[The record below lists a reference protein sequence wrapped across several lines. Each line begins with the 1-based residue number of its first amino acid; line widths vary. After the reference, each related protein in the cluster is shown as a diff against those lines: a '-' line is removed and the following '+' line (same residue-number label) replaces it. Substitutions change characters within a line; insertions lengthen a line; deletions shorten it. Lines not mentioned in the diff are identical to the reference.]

1 MVNELIIITISID
14 EVRVLWFNLPNFFV
28 SLQQNLETT
37 MKKTALLLMSIV
49 LLTACQE
56 TLEDRCAR
64 EAKEF
69 TEKNC
74 PRAVDKEIILDSMT
88 FEKST
93 HTISYL
99 YTLNGTLD
107 EPLRIN
113 SAQFREV
120 LLIEVKNSTNLK
132 LYKDAGYS
140 FRYCYYSAKENGTK
154 LFEATFRKSDYQ

>member
-1 MVNELIIITISID
+1 
-14 EVRVLWFNLPNFFV
+14 
-28 SLQQNLETT
+28 
-37 MKKTALLLMSIV
+37 MKKTVVLLMSII

-56 TLEDRCAR
+56 SLEDRCAR

-88 FEKST
+88 FEKQT

-99 YTLNGTLD
+99 YTLTGTLD
-107 EPLRIN
+107 NPLRID
-113 SAQFREV
+113 SAKFREL

-140 FRYCYYSAKENGTK
+140 FRYAYYSEKEKGTQ
-154 LFEATFRKSDYQ
+154 LFEATFRQSDYR

>member
-1 MVNELIIITISID
+1 
-14 EVRVLWFNLPNFFV
+14 
-28 SLQQNLETT
+28 
-37 MKKTALLLMSIV
+37 MKKTVVLLLSIV

-56 TLEDRCAR
+56 SLEDRCAR

-74 PRAVDKEIILDSMT
+74 PRAVDKEIVLDSMA

-99 YTLNGTLD
+99 YTLMGTLD
-107 EPLRIN
+107 DPQRID
-113 SAQFREV
+113 SKHFRE
-120 LLIEVKNSTNLK
+120 LLLMEVKNSTNLK

-140 FRYCYYSAKENGTK
+140 FRYCYYSEKENGTK

>member
-1 MVNELIIITISID
+1 
-14 EVRVLWFNLPNFFV
+14 
-28 SLQQNLETT
+28 
-37 MKKTALLLMSIV
+37 MKKTVVLLMGIM

-56 TLEDRCAR
+56 SLEDRCAR

-74 PRAVDKEIILDSMT
+74 PRAVDKEIVLDSMT

-99 YTLNGTLD
+99 YTLMGTLD
-107 EPLRIN
+107 DPQRID
-113 SAQFREV
+113 SKHFRE
-120 LLIEVKNSTNLK
+120 LLLMEVKNSTNLK

-140 FRYCYYSAKENGTK
+140 FRYCYYSEKENGTK
-154 LFEATFRKSDYQ
+154 LFEATFRKSDYR